1 VTIALELSFYIPMS
15 VILVFFES
23 RNMSEEMAI
32 ITYVKMA
39 QSGILSTVQVM
50 ISPELRN
57 EFMSWFK

>member
-1 VTIALELSFYIPMS
+1 MS

-23 RNMSEEMAI
+23 RNMSEEVAI